1 MDTFSTAHQD
11 ITTSNNAQTATVN
24 KGNDYRNVYGSKA
37 INANNKHIY
46 KWTLKINQCNGWIS
60 VGIATKKDITADYN
74 NQNYGYS
81 NTASSRT
88 FGNVTSSYGTT
99 WTSGDTLEMI
109 VDTDKKQISYTVNGK
124 SQGKAND
131 IDIGQQYYLVFT
143 MNKIGDSVSIINSDL
158 NSDIESKENE
168 IKELKMETEKLK
180 QNKTNLENQMA
191 SLQQQLKKCEG
202 ELKEKDKEIEQLRTN
217 GKSEKTS
224 NDNELSG
231 DLAAI
236 KAFFDSLP
244 LPPYYGNAYC
254 YSLICQG
261 FTTLELFSS
270 VTDDHLKGI
279 NCMMII

>member
-1 MDTFSTAHQD
+1 MDTFSTAHQN
-11 ITTSNNAQTATVN
+11 ITISNNAQTAEVT
-24 KGNDYRNVYGSKA
+24 KGSVYRNVYGNTA
-37 INANNKHIY
+37 INSNNKHIY
-46 KWTLKINQCNGWIS
+46 KWTFKINQCNGFIS
-60 VGIATKKDITADYN
+60 VGIAAKRDINADYN
-74 NQNYGYS
+74 NQNYGHS
-81 NTASSRT
+81 NDAHKRT
-88 FGNVTSSYGTT
+88 LGNKTDKYGTR
-99 WTSGDTLEMI
+99 WNSGDTLEMS
-109 VDTDKKQISYTVNGK
+109 VDTDNKQMSYTVNGK
-124 SQGKAND
+124 SQGKAHD
-131 IDIGQQYYLVFT
+131 IDIGPQYYLVFT